1 LKETFSMKLLD
12 VPLFPL
18 ELVLFPQMVLPLR
31 IFESRYHLMINEC
44 LKNNAPFGVV
54 LLQEGDSV
62 QEGRLHPEA
71 PKPFTVGTLARI
83 TEVARLEEGALLIT
97 TVGSERF
104 RLLEYRNEKP
114 YMTGDI
120 EIWPDQPEE
129 LEPGVLQQ
137 TVSRVRLVFEQYLR
151 ILMELAG
158 KPVQNLELPAE
169 AEALSFLVPNW
180 LYISTQ
186 GKQKLLEAPGLS
198 SRLEKELQL
207 LETETNFFEKIKSKA
222 NQPDTFEVDPNPPEE
237 TENMTWREA
246 YLYNLRDRF
255 SSN

>member
-1 LKETFSMKLLD
+1 MKLLD

-62 QEGRLHPEA
+62 QEGRLRPEA
-71 PKPFTVGTLARI
+71 PRPFTVGTLARI
-83 TEVARLEEGALLIT
+83 TEVARLEDGAMLIT

-104 RLLEYRNEKP
+104 RLLEYRTEKP

-129 LEPGVLQQ
+129 LGPGVLQQ
-137 TVSRVRLVFEQYLR
+137 TISKIRLVFEEYLR

-169 AEALSFLVPNW
+169 TAALSFLVPNW

-186 GKQKLLEAPGLS
+186 GKQKLLEAPGLN
-198 SRLEKELQL
+198 SRLEQELQL
-207 LETETNFFEKIKSKA
+207 LETETNFFQKIKTKA
-222 NQPDTFEVDPNPPEE
+222 NQPDTFEVDPSPPEE